1 MGIFSY
7 LELGSTS
14 IVSELGDGQSK
25 LTANQDSWP
34 WKKTLLRSVLIP
46 ALTLDSYQVHK
57 YPAPRNFKKSGEFL
71 PTSFWREPI
80 SFGQPDIIYAA
91 AKRRRD
97 TEKPG
102 P

>member
-34 WKKTLLRSVLIP
+34 
-46 ALTLDSYQVHK
+46 
-57 YPAPRNFKKSGEFL
+57 
-71 PTSFWREPI
+71 
-80 SFGQPDIIYAA
+80 
-91 AKRRRD
+91 
-97 TEKPG
+97 
-102 P
+102 